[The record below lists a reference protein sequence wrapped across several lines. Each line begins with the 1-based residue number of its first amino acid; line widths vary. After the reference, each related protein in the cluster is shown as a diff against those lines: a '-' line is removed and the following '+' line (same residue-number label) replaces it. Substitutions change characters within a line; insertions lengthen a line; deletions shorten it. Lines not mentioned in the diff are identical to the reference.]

1 MSFRTACLSWYL
13 KTEVK
18 LIVGNAVKNINFL
31 QWEFGPVA
39 DHHFQAVVLD
49 VPISLEDVLGVV
61 IKVKL
66 Q

>member
-1 MSFRTACLSWYL
+1 M
-13 KTEVK
+13 
-18 LIVGNAVKNINFL
+18 GNAVKNINFL